1 MKLHGIFVPIATPFN
16 YDGEVYAAKV
26 EHNVTKWNKTG
37 LAGYIVCAPAGES
50 VLLSAEERRRMLELA
65 ARYAAPDKLLL
76 CGTSA
81 QSVRE
86 TVRQIGQATELGYR
100 AALVSTPQAYP
111 NLLNNAASQALF
123 FGAVADQARI
133 PLILDN
139 SPATTGVDIAA
150 ETVARLSAHPN
161 ILAVLEGPS
170 DVERIARIIAETK
183 PGFQV
188 LAGAAETLAEALAA
202 GAVGAVLDYANAAP
216 YTAIAIWEAHRM
228 REFDAGAD
236 WQRRIARAAVLVTN
250 RYGIPGL
257 KYAMDLNGYYGGPVR
272 LPLTAAGP
280 AAKREIE
287 EAFRDL
293 KG

>member
-1 MKLHGIFVPIATPFN
+1 MKLHGILVPIATPFN

-37 LAGYIVCAPAGES
+37 LAGYVVCGPAGES
-50 VLLSAEERRRMLELA
+50 VLLSAEEQRRMLELA
-65 ARYAAPDKLLL
+65 ARYAAPEKLLL

-81 QSVRE
+81 ESVRE
-86 TVRQIGQATELGYR
+86 TVRLIDQA
-100 AALVSTPQAYP
+100 AALVSAPHSYP
-111 NLLNNAASQALF
+111 NLLNNAASQTLF

-133 PLILDN
+133 PLILNN
-139 SPATTGVDIAA
+139 SPATTGVEIAA

-161 ILAVLEGPS
+161 ILAVLEGS
-170 DVERIARIIAETK
+170 GDVERMARMIAAAK

-188 LAGAAETLAEALAA
+188 LAGAAQTLAEALAA
-202 GAVGAVLDYANAAP
+202 GAAGAVLDYANAAP
-216 YTAIAIWEAHRM
+216 YTAIAIWEAHRQ
-228 REFDAGAD
+228 REFDAALD
-236 WQRRIARAAVLVTN
+236 WQRRSARAAVLVTDQ
-250 RYGIPGL
+250 YGIPGL

-272 LPLTAAGP
+272 LPLTVAGP
-280 AAKREIE
+280 QAKREIE

>member
-37 LAGYIVCAPAGES
+37 LAGYVVCGPAGES
-50 VLLSAEERRRMLELA
+50 VLLSAEEQRRMLELA
-65 ARYAAPDKLLL
+65 AKYAAPDKLLL

-81 QSVRE
+81 ESVRE
-86 TVRQIGQATELGYR
+86 TMRLINQAAELGYR
-100 AALVSTPQAYP
+100 AALVSAPRAYP
-111 NLLNNAASQALF
+111 NLLRNAASQTLF
-123 FGAVADQARI
+123 YGAVADQAQI
-133 PLILDN
+133 PLILNN
-139 SPATTGVDIAA
+139 SPATTGVEIAA

-161 ILAVLEGPS
+161 IVAVLEGS
-170 DVERIARIIAETK
+170 GDLEKMARIIAETK

-188 LAGAAETLAEALAA
+188 LAGAAQTLAGALAA
-202 GAVGAVLDYANAAP
+202 AAVGAVLDYANAAP

-228 REFDAGAD
+228 REFDAAED
-236 WQRRIARAAVLVTN
+236 WQRRSARAAALVTDK
-250 RYGIPGL
+250 YGIPGL

-272 LPLTAAGP
+272 LPLTTAGP
-280 AAKREIE
+280 EAKREIE

>member
-37 LAGYIVCAPAGES
+37 LAGYVVCGPAGES
-50 VLLSAEERRRMLELA
+50 VLLSAEEQRRMLELA
-65 ARYAAPDKLLL
+65 AKYAAPDKLLL

-81 QSVRE
+81 ESVRE
-86 TVRQIGQATELGYR
+86 TMRLINQAAELGYR
-100 AALVSTPQAYP
+100 AALVSAPRAYP
-111 NLLNNAASQALF
+111 NLLRNAASQTLF
-123 FGAVADQARI
+123 YGAVADQAQI
-133 PLILDN
+133 PLILNN
-139 SPATTGVDIAA
+139 SPATTGVEIAT

-161 ILAVLEGPS
+161 IVAVLEGS
-170 DVERIARIIAETK
+170 GDLEKMARIIAETK

-188 LAGAAETLAEALAA
+188 LAGAAQTLAGALAA
-202 GAVGAVLDYANAAP
+202 AAVGAVLDYANAAP

-228 REFDAGAD
+228 REFDAAED
-236 WQRRIARAAVLVTN
+236 WQRRSARAAALVTDK
-250 RYGIPGL
+250 YGIPGL

-272 LPLTAAGP
+272 LPLTTAGP
-280 AAKREIE
+280 EAKREIE

>member
-37 LAGYIVCAPAGES
+37 LAGYVVCGPAGES
-50 VLLSAEERRRMLELA
+50 VLLSAEEQRRMLELA
-65 ARYAAPDKLLL
+65 ARHAAPDKLLV

-81 QSVRE
+81 ESVRE
-86 TVRQIGQATELGYR
+86 TMRLINQAAELGYR
-100 AALVSTPQAYP
+100 AALVSAPRAYP
-111 NLLNNAASQALF
+111 NLLRNAASQTLF
-123 FGAVADQARI
+123 YGAVADQAQI
-133 PLILDN
+133 PLILNN
-139 SPATTGVDIAA
+139 SPATTGVEIAA

-161 ILAVLEGPS
+161 IVAVLEGS
-170 DVERIARIIAETK
+170 GDLEKMARIIAETK

-188 LAGAAETLAEALAA
+188 LAGAAQTLAGALAA
-202 GAVGAVLDYANAAP
+202 AAVGAVLDYANAAP

-228 REFDAGAD
+228 REFDAAED
-236 WQRRIARAAVLVTN
+236 WQRRSARAAALVTDK
-250 RYGIPGL
+250 YGIPGL

-272 LPLTAAGP
+272 LPLTTAGP
-280 AAKREIE
+280 EAKREIE

>member
-1 MKLHGIFVPIATPFN
+1 MKLHGIFVPIATPFDYN
-16 YDGEVYAAKV
+16 GEVYAAKV
-26 EHNVTKWNKTG
+26 EHNVAKWNKTG
-37 LAGYIVCAPAGES
+37 LAGYVVCAAAGES

-76 CGTSA
+76 CGTGA
-81 QSVRE
+81 ESVRE
-86 TVRQIGQATELGYR
+86 AVRQIDQAAELGYR
-100 AALVSTPQAYP
+100 AALVSAPRAYP
-111 NLLNNAASQALF
+111 NLLHNAASQALF
-123 FGAVADQARI
+123 YGAVADQARI
-133 PLILDN
+133 PLILDD
-139 SPATTGVDIAA
+139 SSTTTGVDIAA

-161 ILAVLEGPS
+161 ILGIREGS
-170 DVERIARIIAETK
+170 ADVEKIARVAAETK

-188 LAGAAETLAEALAA
+188 LAGAAQALAGALAA

-228 REFDAGAD
+228 REFDAAED
-236 WQRRIARAAVLVTN
+236 WQRRIARAAVLVTDQ
-250 RYGIPGL
+250 YGIPGL

-272 LPLTAAGP
+272 LPLTGVGP
-280 AAKREIE
+280 EARREIE